1 MTEQYNETTAH
12 HYAAYR
18 PPLHQLILSKVL
30 SEADHCESGLDVG
43 CGTGYSSIALATYC
57 QHVYGVEPSHSM
69 LEKATQHEKITY
81 MEGTGEN
88 IPLEDHSVDIVTFA
102 GVLFYTKSDKLVAEL
117 KRVCKPNA
125 ILIPYDFDILLDDL
139 SQQFGIVIPK
149 AMSDYDHASNFSNVS
164 DFLELVVE
172 VQQVS
177 LEASAIELAHVLL
190 SDSHRYSAFSNKYQ
204 ISNPFQHLV
213 DDLSK
218 THHSLKANIFFSK
231 YQLGAI

>member
-1 MTEQYNETTAH
+1 MTEQYNETIAH

-30 SEADHCESGLDVG
+30 SEADHYESGLDVG

-57 QHVYGVEPSHSM
+57 QQVYGVDRSHSM
-69 LEKATQHEKITY
+69 LEKATPHEKITY
-81 MEGTGEN
+81 MEGAGEN

-102 GVLFYTKSDKLVAEL
+102 GVLFYTKSDMLVAEL

-139 SQQFGIVIPK
+139 SQQFGIPIPK
-149 AMSDYDHASNFSNVS
+149 AMSDYDYSSNFSGIS
-164 DFLELVVE
+164 DFLELIVE
-172 VQQVS
+172 VQEVS
-177 LEASAIELAHVLL
+177 LEVSAIELAHILL
-190 SDSHRYSAFSNKYQ
+190 SNSYRYDAFSNKYQ
-204 ISNPFQHLV
+204 ISNPFQLLV

-218 THHSLKANIFFSK
+218 AHHSLKANIFFSK
-231 YQLGAI
+231 YQLG